1 MTHELE
7 AGRPP
12 TRPATRTGAATS
24 AEAPPWILPLSAPG
38 LARGSAV
45 DGRRFLGRAVRFA
58 RELRLAGLA
67 TDLGAA
73 IDFSRALGVIEL
85 GDREQVR
92 AAGEAVFVRRR
103 DEIEVYNVVF
113 ERFWRARGARPTSQ
127 DGPLP
132 AQLPSEEAGP
142 EDEDKG
148 VGDEAPTEEIREST
162 PEGAPRSV
170 DDGEDSDDEGTL
182 DGLAVSELAYGQGEV
197 DRHQQFDR
205 MSAAE
210 LRDAERLIDLLLPNL
225 ERRRTRRNELHH
237 HGRSVA
243 PRAMFRRSLA
253 TGGDVLD
260 WVWRRPVR
268 RPRQLIVICDIS
280 GSMERHARVLLRFS
294 QALAA
299 SSVRTEAFVFGTRLT
314 RVTRLLR
321 DRDRDRALTRVS
333 LTVSDWSGGTRIGE
347 SFRTF
352 NLHWARRVLRSSAV
366 VVVVSDGWDRGDP
379 ELVATETARLQR
391 SCHRLIWLNP
401 LASAPGYQPLA
412 AGMSAALPYIDDFVP
427 AGTIASL
434 QRLGVLLSDASTR
447 READRRSRAG
457 GIAPPTGF
465 ARAGSRRTESSAP
478 RPARIVSLRPEV
490 RRMTTLPAA
499 DAGVASS
506 ARPLGE

>member
-1 MTHELE
+1 MS
-7 AGRPP
+7 
-12 TRPATRTGAATS
+12 TRD
-24 AEAPPWILPLSAPG
+24 
-38 LARGSAV
+38 AV
-45 DGRRFLGRAVRFA
+45 
-58 RELRLAGLA
+58 
-67 TDLGAA
+67 
-73 IDFSRALGVIEL
+73 
-85 GDREQVR
+85 
-92 AAGEAVFVRRR
+92 
-103 DEIEVYNVVF
+103 
-113 ERFWRARGARPTSQ
+113 
-127 DGPLP
+127 
-132 AQLPSEEAGP
+132 
-142 EDEDKG
+142 
-148 VGDEAPTEEIREST
+148 
-162 PEGAPRSV
+162 
-170 DDGEDSDDEGTL
+170 

-225 ERRRTRRNELHH
+225 ERRRTRRSELHQ
-237 HGRSVA
+237 HGRTVA
-243 PRAMFRRSLA
+243 PRVMFRRSLA

-299 SSVRTEAFVFGTRLT
+299 SAVRTEAFVFGTRLT

-434 QRLGVLLSDASTR
+434 QRLGVLLSEFLDPAGGRPSRPRPSGSRPDRPRSNRVAPERGRCAATGPDRQPAARGPPDGHR
-447 READRRSRAG
+447 RIDRRQPGQHRPAPRRSGLGFEDWHARADRYRRCLAGRGRGLRAGGRRPNLRLGAAAGRGRPAGRRRRPARRLGQRRLRRGCGIRADRRG
-457 GIAPPTGF
+457 P
-465 ARAGSRRTESSAP
+465 SSP
-478 RPARIVSLRPEV
+478 IGP
-490 RRMTTLPAA
+490 
-499 DAGVASS
+499 G
-506 ARPLGE
+506 

>member
-1 MTHELE
+1 MTGPRIEPG
-7 AGRPP
+7 A
-12 TRPATRTGAATS
+12 PAWVVPIA
-24 AEAPPWILPLSAPG
+24 APG
-38 LARGSAV
+38 LPRDSAV
-45 DGRRFLGRAVRFA
+45 DGRRFLGRTVRFA

-73 IDFSRALGVIEL
+73 IDFNRALGVIEL

-92 AAGEAVFVRRR
+92 AAGEALFVRRR
-103 DEIEVYNVVF
+103 DEIEIYNTVF
-113 ERFWRARGARPTSQ
+113 ERFWKARRTRLPTQ

-132 AQLPSEEAGP
+132 VQPPRDEASA
-142 EDEDKG
+142 EDETKG
-148 VGDEAPTEEIREST
+148 AGDEAFSQDVREST
-162 PEGAPRSV
+162 PEGSPRSV
-170 DDGEDSDDEGTL
+170 DDGEDVDDEGAA

-225 ERRRTRRNELHH
+225 ERRRTRRSELHH
-237 HGRSVA
+237 HGRTVA
-243 PRAMFRRSLA
+243 PRVMFRRSLA
-253 TGGDVLD
+253 TGGDVVD

-299 SSVRTEAFVFGTRLT
+299 SAVRTEAFVFGTRLT

-321 DRDRDRALTRVS
+321 DRDRDRALTRVA

-347 SFRTF
+347 SFQTF

-447 READRRSRAG
+447 READRRARGRPALAPAG
-457 GIAPPTGF
+457 L
-465 ARAGSRRTESSAP
+465 ARVGSRRTEAGAP

-490 RRMTTLPAA
+490 RRMATVVTA
-499 DAGVASS
+499 DANLAGT
-506 ARPLGE
+506 ARPLDGPG

>member
-1 MTHELE
+1 MTRS
-7 AGRPP
+7 G
-12 TRPATRTGAATS
+12 PAVN
-24 AEAPPWILPLSAPG
+24 EPVPVWIVPLSAPG
-38 LARGSAV
+38 LPRASAV

-73 IDFSRALGVIEL
+73 IDFSRALGVIAI

-103 DEIEVYNVVF
+103 DEIEVYNAVF
-113 ERFWRARGARPTSQ
+113 DRFWRAHRARPNNQ

-132 AQLPSEEAGP
+132 AKPPRDEAT
-142 EDEDKG
+142 DEDATAG
-148 VGDEAPTEEIREST
+148 TTDEQLSQDVREST
-162 PEGAPRSV
+162 PEGAPRAV
-170 DDGEDSDDEGTL
+170 DDGEDADDEGAV

-225 ERRRTRRNELHH
+225 ERRRTRRSELHH
-237 HGRSVA
+237 HGRTVA
-243 PRAMFRRSLA
+243 PRVMFRRSLA

-268 RPRQLIVICDIS
+268 RPRQLVVICDIS

-299 SSVRTEAFVFGTRLT
+299 SAVRTEAFVFGTRLT

-333 LTVSDWSGGTRIGE
+333 LTVTDWSGGTRIGE

-379 ELVATETARLQR
+379 DLVATETARLQR

-447 READRRSRAG
+447 REAARRSRGSSGAPQPVGTTWSARDARRRAVSAG
-457 GIAPPTGF
+457 
-465 ARAGSRRTESSAP
+465 P
-478 RPARIVSLRPEV
+478 RPARTVSLRPEV
-490 RRMTTLPAA
+490 RRMATVDPGDPGRAA
-499 DAGVASS
+499 T
-506 ARPLGE
+506 ARPLGERA

>member
-1 MTHELE
+1 MTGPRIEPG
-7 AGRPP
+7 A
-12 TRPATRTGAATS
+12 PAWVVPIA
-24 AEAPPWILPLSAPG
+24 APG
-38 LARGSAV
+38 LPRDSAV
-45 DGRRFLGRAVRFA
+45 DGRRFLGRTVRFA

-73 IDFSRALGVIEL
+73 IDFNRALGVIEL

-92 AAGEAVFVRRR
+92 AAGEALFVRRR
-103 DEIEVYNVVF
+103 DEIEIYNTVF
-113 ERFWRARGARPTSQ
+113 DRFWKARRTRLPTQ

-132 AQLPSEEAGP
+132 VQPP
-142 EDEDKG
+142 R
-148 VGDEAPTEEIREST
+148 DEAPAEDEAEGPGEEAFSQDVREST
-162 PEGAPRSV
+162 PDGSPRSV
-170 DDGEDSDDEGTL
+170 DDGEDVDDEGAA

-225 ERRRTRRNELHH
+225 ERRRTRRSELHH
-237 HGRSVA
+237 HGRTVA
-243 PRAMFRRSLA
+243 PRVMFRRSLA
-253 TGGDVLD
+253 TGGDVVD

-299 SSVRTEAFVFGTRLT
+299 SAVRTEAFVFGTRLT

-447 READRRSRAG
+447 READRRARGRPGPAPAG
-457 GIAPPTGF
+457 L
-465 ARAGSRRTESSAP
+465 ARVGSRRSEAAP

-490 RRMTTLPAA
+490 RRMATVVTT
-499 DAGVASS
+499 DANLAGT
-506 ARPLGE
+506 ARPLDGPG

>member
-1 MTHELE
+1 M
-7 AGRPP
+7 ARNGSPVD
-12 TRPATRTGAATS
+12 GGSAA
-24 AEAPPWILPLSAPG
+24 WIVPLAAPG
-38 LARGSAV
+38 LPRDSAV

-73 IDFSRALGVIEL
+73 IDFSRALGVVEI

-92 AAGEAVFVRRR
+92 AAGEALFVRRR
-103 DEIEVYNVVF
+103 DEIEVYNAVF
-113 ERFWRARGARPTSQ
+113 ARFWRARGSRLPTQ

-132 AQLPSEEAGP
+132 VQPPRDEAQ
-142 EDEDKG
+142 DEDQAG
-148 VGDEAPTEEIREST
+148 GPADDAHSQEIREST
-162 PEGAPRSV
+162 PEGSPRSV
-170 DDGEDSDDEGTL
+170 DDGEDEDDDGAV

-210 LRDAERLIDLLLPNL
+210 LREAERLIDLLLPNL
-225 ERRRTRRNELHH
+225 ERRRTRRSELHH
-237 HGRSVA
+237 HGRTVA

-299 SSVRTEAFVFGTRLT
+299 SAVRTEAFVFGTRLT

-321 DRDRDRALTRVS
+321 DRDRDRALTRVA

-347 SFRTF
+347 S
-352 NLHWARRVLRSSAV
+352 
-366 VVVVSDGWDRGDP
+366 
-379 ELVATETARLQR
+379 
-391 SCHRLIWLNP
+391 
-401 LASAPGYQPLA
+401 
-412 AGMSAALPYIDDFVP
+412 
-427 AGTIASL
+427 
-434 QRLGVLLSDASTR
+434 
-447 READRRSRAG
+447 
-457 GIAPPTGF
+457 
-465 ARAGSRRTESSAP
+465 
-478 RPARIVSLRPEV
+478 
-490 RRMTTLPAA
+490 
-499 DAGVASS
+499 
-506 ARPLGE
+506 

>member
-1 MTHELE
+1 MAPELE
-7 AGRPP
+7 AG
-12 TRPATRTGAATS
+12 PASTA
-24 AEAPPWILPLSAPG
+24 PWIVPLAAPG
-38 LARGSAV
+38 LAGGAAV
-45 DGRRFLGRAVRFA
+45 DGRRFLGRAVGFA

-73 IDFSRALGVIEL
+73 IDFSRALGIVEL

-103 DEIEVYNVVF
+103 DEIEVYNAVF
-113 ERFWRARGARPTSQ
+113 ERFWRRRGSRRPAQ

-132 AQLPSEEAGP
+132 GQPPREEASAEE
-142 EDEDKG
+142 EDTG
-148 VGDEAPTEEIREST
+148 VGDEALTQEIREST

-170 DDGEDSDDEGTL
+170 DEGDDVEEEGAA

-225 ERRRTRRNELHH
+225 ERRRTRRSELHH
-237 HGRSVA
+237 HGRTVA
-243 PRAMFRRSLA
+243 PRVMFRRSLA
-253 TGGDVLD
+253 TGGDVVD

-299 SSVRTEAFVFGTRLT
+299 SAVRTEAFVFGTRLT

-352 NLHWARRVLRSSAV
+352 NLRWARRVLRSSAV

-434 QRLGVLLSDASTR
+434 QRLGVLLSNASTR
-447 READRRSRAG
+447 READRRSRVVGTAVG
-457 GIAPPTGF
+457 PDF
-465 ARAGSRRTESSAP
+465 ARTSTRRTGSSAP

-490 RRMTTLPAA
+490 RRLSTLPAA
-499 DAGVASS
+499 GDGLAGT
-506 ARPLGE
+506 ARPLGA

>member
-1 MTHELE
+1 MALDLDDG
-7 AGRPP
+7 GRPAWVIP
-12 TRPATRTGAATS
+12 VG
-24 AEAPPWILPLSAPG
+24 APG

-73 IDFSRALGVIEL
+73 IDFSRALAIVAI

-92 AAGEAVFVRRR
+92 SAGEAVFVRRR
-103 DEIEVYNVVF
+103 DEIEIYNVVF
-113 ERFWRARGARPTSQ
+113 DRFWRARGARLPGQ

-132 AQLPSEEAGP
+132 LQAPREEAA
-142 EDEDKG
+142 DEDDEKG
-148 VGDEAPTEEIREST
+148 PGQEALGDEIREST
-162 PEGAPRSV
+162 PEGSPRGI
-170 DDGEDSDDEGTL
+170 DDGEDSDEDGAL

-210 LRDAERLIDLLLPNL
+210 LREAERLIDLLLPNL
-225 ERRRTRRNELHH
+225 ERRRTRRSELHH
-237 HGRSVA
+237 HGRTVA
-243 PRAMFRRSLA
+243 PRVMFRRSLA

-268 RPRQLIVICDIS
+268 RPRQLVVICDIS

-299 SSVRTEAFVFGTRLT
+299 SAVRTEAFVFGTRLT

-352 NLHWARRVLRSSAV
+352 NMRWARRVLRSSAV

-379 ELVATETARLQR
+379 DLVAIETARLQR

-412 AGMSAALPYIDDFVP
+412 AGMSAAMPYIDDFVP

-447 READRRSRAG
+447 REAARQARRGAVGPESYLVGR
-457 GIAPPTGF
+457 PV
-465 ARAGSRRTESSAP
+465 ARRGEAAAP

-490 RRMTTLPAA
+490 RRMTSVAA
-499 DAGVASS
+499 TDDALAAT
-506 ARPLGE
+506 ARPLST

>member
-1 MTHELE
+1 VTSTGPSPV
-7 AGRPP
+7 AG
-12 TRPATRTGAATS
+12 
-24 AEAPPWILPLSAPG
+24 APPWVLPLSAPG
-38 LARGSAV
+38 LAKGSAV

-103 DEIEVYNVVF
+103 DEIEIYNAVF
-113 ERFWRARGARPTSQ
+113 ERFWRARGARLPNQ

-132 AQLPSEEAGP
+132 VQPPREEADAEDEEAG
-142 EDEDKG
+142 
-148 VGDEAPTEEIREST
+148 VGEEALTQEIREST

-170 DDGEDSDDEGTL
+170 DDGEDVDEEGAI
-182 DGLAVSELAYGQGEV
+182 DGLAVSELAYGQGQV

-210 LRDAERLIDLLLPNL
+210 LRDAERLIDQLLPNL
-225 ERRRTRRNELHH
+225 ERRRTRRSELHH
-237 HGRSVA
+237 HGRTVA
-243 PRAMFRRSLA
+243 PRVMFRRSLA
-253 TGGDVLD
+253 TGGDVLN

-299 SSVRTEAFVFGTRLT
+299 SAVRTEAFVFGTRLT

-321 DRDRDRALTRVS
+321 DRDRNRALTRVS
-333 LTVSDWSGGTRIGE
+333 LTVTDWSGGTRIGE

-434 QRLGVLLSDASTR
+434 QRLGVLLSNASTR
-447 READRRSRAG
+447 READRRSRAAG
-457 GIAPPTGF
+457 TAIQPDF
-465 ARAGSRRTESSAP
+465 ARTDIRRTGSSAP

-490 RRMTTLPAA
+490 RRMTTLAAA
-499 DAGVASS
+499 DAGLAES
-506 ARPLGE
+506 ARPLGDRARS

>member
-1 MTHELE
+1 MAPELE
-7 AGRPP
+7 AG
-12 TRPATRTGAATS
+12 PASTA
-24 AEAPPWILPLSAPG
+24 PWIVPLAAPG
-38 LARGSAV
+38 LAAGAAV
-45 DGRRFLGRAVRFA
+45 DGRRFLGRAVGFA

-73 IDFSRALGVIEL
+73 IDFSRALGIVEL

-103 DEIEVYNVVF
+103 DEIEVYNAVF
-113 ERFWRARGARPTSQ
+113 ERFWRRRGSRRPAQ

-132 AQLPSEEAGP
+132 GQPPREEASAEE
-142 EDEDKG
+142 EDTG
-148 VGDEAPTEEIREST
+148 VGDEALTQEIREST

-170 DDGEDSDDEGTL
+170 DEGDDVEEEGAAE
-182 DGLAVSELAYGQGEV
+182 GLAVSELAYGQGEV

-225 ERRRTRRNELHH
+225 ERRRTRRSELHH
-237 HGRSVA
+237 HGRTVA
-243 PRAMFRRSLA
+243 PRVMFRRSLA
-253 TGGDVLD
+253 TGGDVVD

-299 SSVRTEAFVFGTRLT
+299 SAVRTEAFVFGTRLT

-352 NLHWARRVLRSSAV
+352 NLRWARRVLRSSAV

-434 QRLGVLLSDASTR
+434 QRLGVLLSNASTR
-447 READRRSRAG
+447 READRRARVG
-457 GIAPPTGF
+457 GVATLPGV
-465 ARAGSRRTESSAP
+465 ARAGSRRAGSAAP

-499 DAGVASS
+499 DDGRAGT
-506 ARPLGE
+506 ARPLGA

>member
-1 MTHELE
+1 M
-7 AGRPP
+7 ARNGSPVDGRS
-12 TRPATRTGAATS
+12 AA
-24 AEAPPWILPLSAPG
+24 WIVPLAAPG
-38 LARGSAV
+38 LPRDSAV

-73 IDFSRALGVIEL
+73 IDFSRALGVVEI

-92 AAGEAVFVRRR
+92 AAGEALFVRRR
-103 DEIEVYNVVF
+103 DEIEVYNAVF
-113 ERFWRARGARPTSQ
+113 ARFWRARGSRLPTQ

-132 AQLPSEEAGP
+132 VQPPRDEA
-142 EDEDKG
+142 EDEDQAG
-148 VGDEAPTEEIREST
+148 GPADDAHSQEIREST
-162 PEGAPRSV
+162 PEGSPRSV
-170 DDGEDSDDEGTL
+170 DDGEDEDDDGAV

-210 LRDAERLIDLLLPNL
+210 LREAERLIDLLLPNL
-225 ERRRTRRNELHH
+225 ERRRTRRSELHH
-237 HGRSVA
+237 HGRTVA

-299 SSVRTEAFVFGTRLT
+299 SAVRTEAFVFGTRLT

-321 DRDRDRALTRVS
+321 DRDRDRALTRVA

-391 SCHRLIWLNP
+391 SLP
-401 LASAPGYQPLA
+401 PPDLAQ
-412 AGMSAALPYIDDFVP
+412 P
-427 AGTIASL
+427 AG
-434 QRLGVLLSDASTR
+434 Q
-447 READRRSRAG
+447 RAG
-457 GIAPPTGF
+457 
-465 ARAGSRRTESSAP
+465 
-478 RPARIVSLRPEV
+478 
-490 RRMTTLPAA
+490 LPAA
-499 DAGVASS
+499 GRGDVGGPAVH
-506 ARPLGE
+506 R

>member
-1 MTHELE
+1 MPRMVPSPD
-7 AGRPP
+7 AG
-12 TRPATRTGAATS
+12 
-24 AEAPPWILPLSAPG
+24 APPWIQPLAAPG
-38 LARGSAV
+38 LPRGSAV
-45 DGRRFLGRAVRFA
+45 DGRRFLGRTVRFA

-67 TDLGAA
+67 PDLGAA
-73 IDFSRALGVIEL
+73 IDFNRALGVIEL

-92 AAGEAVFVRRR
+92 AAGEALFVRRR
-103 DEIEVYNVVF
+103 DEIEIYNVVF
-113 ERFWRARGARPTSQ
+113 ERFWRARRTRAPGQ

-132 AQLPSEEAGP
+132 AAPPRDEASD
-142 EDEDKG
+142 EDEAAASS
-148 VGDEAPTEEIREST
+148 DEGMSQEIREST
-162 PEGAPRSV
+162 PEGAPRAV
-170 DDGEDSDDEGTL
+170 DDGEDLDEEGAA

-210 LRDAERLIDLLLPNL
+210 LREAERLIDLLLPNL

-237 HGRSVA
+237 HGRTVA
-243 PRAMFRRSLA
+243 PRVMFRRSLA

-299 SSVRTEAFVFGTRLT
+299 SAV

-321 DRDRDRALTRVS
+321 DRDRDRALTRVA

-352 NLHWARRVLRSSAV
+352 NMHWARRVLRSSAV

-447 READRRSRAG
+447 REANRRSRMALPAG
-457 GIAPPTGF
+457 GPA
-465 ARAGSRRTESSAP
+465 AGRPGGRRSQAGGAL

-490 RRMTTLPAA
+490 RRMAIVPPA
-499 DAGVASS
+499 DPELS
-506 ARPLGE
+506 ARAQPLGGQH

>member
-1 MTHELE
+1 MT
-7 AGRPP
+7 GPRTQPGG
-12 TRPATRTGAATS
+12 PA
-24 AEAPPWILPLSAPG
+24 WIVPLTAPG
-38 LARGSAV
+38 LPRDSAV
-45 DGRRFLGRAVRFA
+45 DGRRFMGRTVRFA

-73 IDFSRALGVIEL
+73 IDFNRALGVIAI

-92 AAGEAVFVRRR
+92 AAGEALFVRRR
-103 DEIEVYNVVF
+103 DEIEIYNAVF
-113 ERFWRARGARPTSQ
+113 DRFWRVRRTRLPSQ

-132 AQLPSEEAGP
+132 IQPPRDEPAA
-142 EDEDKG
+142 EDEAKG
-148 VGDEAPTEEIREST
+148 GGDEDFTQEVREST
-162 PEGAPRSV
+162 PEGSPRSA
-170 DDGEDSDDEGTL
+170 DDGEDADDEDVA

-197 DRHQQFDR
+197 NRHQQFDR

-225 ERRRTRRNELHH
+225 ERRRTRRSELHH
-237 HGRSVA
+237 HGRTVA
-243 PRAMFRRSLA
+243 PRVMFRRSLA

-260 WVWRRPVR
+260 WVWKRPVR

-299 SSVRTEAFVFGTRLT
+299 SAVRTEAFVFGTRLT

-447 READRRSRAG
+447 READRRARGRPAPVPAG
-457 GIAPPTGF
+457 LPRP
-465 ARAGSRRTESSAP
+465 GSRRVESGAP

-490 RRMTTLPAA
+490 RRMTTVVAT
-499 DAGVASS
+499 DAGLAGS
-506 ARPLGE
+506 ARPLDGPG

>member
-1 MTHELE
+1 M
-7 AGRPP
+7 ARNGSPVVGGA
-12 TRPATRTGAATS
+12 PA
-24 AEAPPWILPLSAPG
+24 WIVPLAAPG
-38 LARGSAV
+38 LPRDSAV

-73 IDFSRALGVIEL
+73 IDFSRALGVVEL

-92 AAGEAVFVRRR
+92 AAGEALFVRRR
-103 DEIEVYNVVF
+103 DEIETYNDVF
-113 ERFWRARGARPTSQ
+113 ERFWKARRTRLPNH

-132 AQLPSEEAGP
+132 VQPP
-142 EDEDKG
+142 R
-148 VGDEAPTEEIREST
+148 DEASDDDETKGPADEALTEEIREST
-162 PEGAPRSV
+162 PEGSPRSV
-170 DDGEDSDDEGTL
+170 DDGEDSDEDGAA
-182 DGLAVSELAYGQGEV
+182 DGLAVSELAYGQGQV

-205 MSAAE
+205 MSATE
-210 LRDAERLIDLLLPNL
+210 LREAERLIDLLLPNL
-225 ERRRTRRNELHH
+225 ERRRTRRSELHH
-237 HGRSVA
+237 HGRTVA
-243 PRAMFRRSLA
+243 PRVMFRRSLA

-299 SSVRTEAFVFGTRLT
+299 SAVRTEAFVFGTRLT

-447 READRRSRAG
+447 REANRRSHAG
-457 GIAPPTGF
+457 APGAVAGF
-465 ARAGSRRTESSAP
+465 GRAGSRRAESGAP

-490 RRMTTLPAA
+490 RRMTTVAPA
-499 DAGVASS
+499 DAGMAGT
-506 ARPLGE
+506 ARPLSDRC

>member
-1 MTHELE
+1 
-7 AGRPP
+7 
-12 TRPATRTGAATS
+12 
-24 AEAPPWILPLSAPG
+24 LSAPG

-103 DEIEVYNVVF
+103 DEIEIYNAVF
-113 ERFWRARGARPTSQ
+113 DRFWRARGARPPNQ
-127 DGPLP
+127 DGPVP
-132 AQLPSEEAGP
+132 VQPPREEAGA
-142 EDEDKG
+142 EGE
-148 VGDEAPTEEIREST
+148 EAAAGEEALTQEVREST
-162 PEGAPRSV
+162 PEGAPRSI
-170 DDGEDSDDEGTL
+170 DDGEDVDEEGAV
-182 DGLAVSELAYGQGEV
+182 DGLAVSELAYGQGQV

-210 LRDAERLIDLLLPNL
+210 LRDAERLIDQLLPNL
-225 ERRRTRRNELHH
+225 ERRRTRRSELHH
-237 HGRSVA
+237 HGRTVA
-243 PRAMFRRSLA
+243 PRVMFRRSLA
-253 TGGDVLD
+253 TGGDVLN
-260 WVWRRPVR
+260 WVWRRPIR

-299 SSVRTEAFVFGTRLT
+299 SAVRTEAFVFGTRLT

-321 DRDRDRALTRVS
+321 DRDRNRALTRVS
-333 LTVSDWSGGTRIGE
+333 LTVTDWSGGTRIGE

-434 QRLGVLLSDASTR
+434 QRLGVLLSNASTR
-447 READRRSRAG
+447 REAERRSRAVG
-457 GIAPPTGF
+457 AAVQPDVSRTGTR
-465 ARAGSRRTESSAP
+465 RATSNAP

-490 RRMTTLPAA
+490 RRMTTLAA
-499 DAGVASS
+499 AEAGLAES
-506 ARPLGE
+506 ARPLGDRAGS

>member
-1 MTHELE
+1 MAPELE
-7 AGRPP
+7 AG
-12 TRPATRTGAATS
+12 S
-24 AEAPPWILPLSAPG
+24 ASTAPWIVPLAAPG
-38 LARGSAV
+38 LAAGAAV
-45 DGRRFLGRAVRFA
+45 DGRRFLGRAVGFA

-73 IDFSRALGVIEL
+73 IDFSRALGIVEL

-103 DEIEVYNVVF
+103 DEIEVYNAVF
-113 ERFWRARGARPTSQ
+113 ERFWRRRGSRRPAQ

-132 AQLPSEEAGP
+132 GQPPREEASAEE
-142 EDEDKG
+142 EDTG
-148 VGDEAPTEEIREST
+148 VGDEALTQEIREST

-170 DDGEDSDDEGTL
+170 DEGDDVDEEGAA

-225 ERRRTRRNELHH
+225 ERRRTRRSELHH
-237 HGRSVA
+237 HGRTVA
-243 PRAMFRRSLA
+243 PRVMFRRSLA
-253 TGGDVLD
+253 TGGDVVD

-299 SSVRTEAFVFGTRLT
+299 SAVRTEAFVFGTRLT

-352 NLHWARRVLRSSAV
+352 NLRWARRVLRSSAV

-434 QRLGVLLSDASTR
+434 QRLGVLLSNASTR
-447 READRRSRAG
+447 READRRARVG
-457 GIAPPTGF
+457 GVATLPGV
-465 ARAGSRRTESSAP
+465 ARAGSRRAGSAAP

-499 DAGVASS
+499 DDGRAGT
-506 ARPLGE
+506 ARPLGA

>member
-1 MTHELE
+1 MAHELE
-7 AGRPP
+7 P
-12 TRPATRTGAATS
+12 GAA
-24 AEAPPWILPLSAPG
+24 ARPPWIVPLAAPG
-38 LARGSAV
+38 LAGGSAV

-73 IDFSRALGVIEL
+73 IDFSRALGIVEL

-103 DEIEVYNVVF
+103 DEIEVYNAVF
-113 ERFWRARGARPTSQ
+113 ERFWRRRGTRLPAQ

-132 AQLPSEEAGP
+132 AQPPREEAADD
-142 EDEDKG
+142 EEDKG
-148 VGDEAPTEEIREST
+148 AGGDALTQEIREST

-170 DDGEDSDDEGTL
+170 DDGDDVNEEGAA
-182 DGLAVSELAYGQGEV
+182 DGLAASELAYGQGEV
-197 DRHQQFDR
+197 NRHQQFDR

-225 ERRRTRRNELHH
+225 ERRRTRRSELHH
-237 HGRSVA
+237 HGRTVA
-243 PRAMFRRSLA
+243 PRVMFRRSLA
-253 TGGDVLD
+253 TGGDVVD
-260 WVWRRPVR
+260 WVWRRPIR

-299 SSVRTEAFVFGTRLT
+299 SAVRTEAFVFGTRLT

-321 DRDRDRALTRVS
+321 DRDRDRALSRVS

-352 NLHWARRVLRSSAV
+352 NLRWARRVMRSSAV

-379 ELVATETARLQR
+379 ELVASETARLQR

-434 QRLGVLLSDASTR
+434 QRLGVLLSNASTR
-447 READRRSRAG
+447 READRRARVG
-457 GIAPPTGF
+457 GVVTLPGF
-465 ARAGSRRTESSAP
+465 ARAGSRLAGSAAP

-490 RRMTTLPAA
+490 RRMSTLPAA
-499 DAGVASS
+499 GDGLAGT
-506 ARPLGE
+506 ARPLGA

>member
-1 MTHELE
+1 MATNGSP
-7 AGRPP
+7 AGGGA
-12 TRPATRTGAATS
+12 PA
-24 AEAPPWILPLSAPG
+24 WIVPLAAPG
-38 LARGSAV
+38 LPRDSAV

-73 IDFSRALGVIEL
+73 IDFSRALGVVEL

-92 AAGEAVFVRRR
+92 AAGEALFVRRR
-103 DEIEVYNVVF
+103 DEIEVYNEVF
-113 ERFWRARGARPTSQ
+113 ERFWKARRTRLPNQ

-132 AQLPSEEAGP
+132 VQPPRDESTAEDQAKGP
-142 EDEDKG
+142 ADD
-148 VGDEAPTEEIREST
+148 ALTQEIREST
-162 PEGAPRSV
+162 PEGSPRSV
-170 DDGEDSDDEGTL
+170 DDGEDADEDAVA

-205 MSAAE
+205 MSATE
-210 LRDAERLIDLLLPNL
+210 LREAERLIDLLLPNL
-225 ERRRTRRNELHH
+225 ERRRTRRSELHH
-237 HGRSVA
+237 HGRTVA
-243 PRAMFRRSLA
+243 PRVMFRRSLA
-253 TGGDVLD
+253 TGGDVLN

-299 SSVRTEAFVFGTRLT
+299 SAVRTEAFVFGTRLT

-457 GIAPPTGF
+457 RTGAVAAF
-465 ARAGSRRTESSAP
+465 GRGGSRRAESSAP

-490 RRMTTLPAA
+490 RRMTTVAA
-499 DAGVASS
+499 GDASLAET
-506 ARPLGE
+506 ARPLAERG

>member
-1 MTHELE
+1 MAHELD
-7 AGRPP
+7 GQRL
-12 TRPATRTGAATS
+12 
-24 AEAPPWILPLSAPG
+24 PPWVVPVGAPG

-73 IDFSRALGVIEL
+73 IDFNRALEIVAI

-103 DEIEVYNVVF
+103 DEIETYNVVF
-113 ERFWRARGARPTSQ
+113 DRFWRARGARLPAQ

-132 AQLPSEEAGP
+132 LQPPREEAAD
-142 EDEDKG
+142 EDEEKG
-148 VGDEAPTEEIREST
+148 VGQEAVGEEIREST
-162 PEGAPRSV
+162 PEGSPRSV
-170 DDGEDSDDEGTL
+170 DDGEDADEDGGL
-182 DGLAVSELAYGQGEV
+182 DGLAVSELAYGQGEI

-225 ERRRTRRNELHH
+225 ERRRTRRSELHH
-237 HGRSVA
+237 HGRTVA

-268 RPRQLIVICDIS
+268 RPRQLVVICDIS

-352 NLHWARRVLRSSAV
+352 NLRWARRVLRSSAV

-379 ELVATETARLQR
+379 DLVAIETARLQR

-412 AGMSAALPYIDDFVP
+412 AGMSAAMPYIDDFVP

-447 READRRSRAG
+447 REAARRARGAG
-457 GIAPPTGF
+457 AAQPAGL
-465 ARAGSRRTESSAP
+465 ARPLARRGEAGVP
-478 RPARIVSLRPEV
+478 RPARIVSVRPEV
-490 RRMTTLPAA
+490 RRMTAVVPSD
-499 DAGVASS
+499 DALAGT
-506 ARPLGE
+506 ARPLNPRR

>member
-1 MTHELE
+1 MAST
-7 AGRPP
+7 
-12 TRPATRTGAATS
+12 PA
-24 AEAPPWILPLSAPG
+24 WIVPLAAPG

-73 IDFSRALGVIEL
+73 IDFSRALGVVEL

-103 DEIEVYNVVF
+103 DEIEVYNEVF
-113 ERFWRARGARPTSQ
+113 NRFWRARGTRAPAQ

-132 AQLPSEEAGP
+132 AHPPRDEAAD
-142 EDEDKG
+142 EDENQG
-148 VGDEAPTEEIREST
+148 AAEEGLTQEIREST
-162 PEGAPRSV
+162 PEGSPRSV
-170 DDGEDSDDEGTL
+170 DDGDDVDEDEAAA
-182 DGLAVSELAYGQGEV
+182 GLAVSELAYGQGEI

-225 ERRRTRRNELHH
+225 ERRRTRRSELHH
-237 HGRSVA
+237 HGRTVA
-243 PRAMFRRSLA
+243 PRVMFRRSLA
-253 TGGDVLD
+253 TGGDVVD

-268 RPRQLIVICDIS
+268 RPRQLVVICDIS

-299 SSVRTEAFVFGTRLT
+299 SAVRTEAFVFGTRLT

-352 NLHWARRVLRSSAV
+352 NLRWARRVLRSSAV

-379 ELVATETARLQR
+379 DLVAAETARLQR

-412 AGMSAALPYIDDFVP
+412 AGMSAAMPYIDDFVP

-447 READRRSRAG
+447 REAARR
-457 GIAPPTGF
+457 
-465 ARAGSRRTESSAP
+465 ARAGVLAAPARVPGAGNRRIAANVP

-499 DAGVASS
+499 DAGLAGT
-506 ARPLGE
+506 ARPLGR

>member
-1 MTHELE
+1 MTRN
-7 AGRPP
+7 G
-12 TRPATRTGAATS
+12 PAANAAVP
-24 AEAPPWILPLSAPG
+24 AWIQPLSAPG
-38 LARGSAV
+38 LPRASAV

-73 IDFSRALGVIEL
+73 IDFSRALGVIAI

-103 DEIEVYNVVF
+103 DEIEIYTAVF
-113 ERFWRARGARPTSQ
+113 DRFWRAHRARPANK

-132 AQLPSEEAGP
+132 AKPP
-142 EDEDKG
+142 R
-148 VGDEAPTEEIREST
+148 DEAPADEPTAGTTDEQLSQDVREST
-162 PEGAPRSV
+162 PEGSPRSV
-170 DDGEDSDDEGTL
+170 DDGEDADEDAAL
-182 DGLAVSELAYGQGEV
+182 DGLAVSELAYGQGQV

-210 LRDAERLIDLLLPNL
+210 LREAERLIDQLLPNL
-225 ERRRTRRNELHH
+225 ERLRTRRSELHH
-237 HGRSVA
+237 HGRTVA
-243 PRAMFRRSLA
+243 PRVMFRRSLA
-253 TGGDVLD
+253 TGGDVLN

-299 SSVRTEAFVFGTRLT
+299 SAVRTEAFVFGTRLT

-457 GIAPPTGF
+457 RTGAVAAF
-465 ARAGSRRTESSAP
+465 GRGGSRRAESSAP

-490 RRMTTLPAA
+490 RRMTTVAA
-499 DAGVASS
+499 GDASLAET
-506 ARPLGE
+506 ARPLAERG

>member
-1 MTHELE
+1 MTSSGATN
-7 AGRPP
+7 AG
-12 TRPATRTGAATS
+12 AS
-24 AEAPPWILPLSAPG
+24 PWIVPLSAPG
-38 LARGSAV
+38 LARGSAI

-92 AAGEAVFVRRR
+92 AAGEALFVRRR
-103 DEIEVYNVVF
+103 DEIEVYNIVF
-113 ERFWRARGARPTSQ
+113 ERFWRAHHTRPPQQ

-132 AQLPSEEAGP
+132 SQRPHDDADAEDQAAGTGDDAPSQ
-142 EDEDKG
+142 D
-148 VGDEAPTEEIREST
+148 VREST

-170 DDGEDSDDEGTL
+170 DDGEDVDEDGAI
-182 DGLAVSELAYGQGEV
+182 DGLAVSEMAYGQGQV

-210 LRDAERLIDLLLPNL
+210 LRDAERLIDELLPNL
-225 ERRRTRRNELHH
+225 ERRRTRRTELHH
-237 HGRSVA
+237 HGRTVA
-243 PRAMFRRSLA
+243 PRVMFRRSLA
-253 TGGDVLD
+253 TGGDVLN

-321 DRDRDRALTRVS
+321 DRDRNRALTRVS
-333 LTVSDWSGGTRIGE
+333 ATVTDWSGGTRIGE

-434 QRLGVLLSDASTR
+434 QRLGVLLSNASTR
-447 READRRSRAG
+447 READRRSRAVG
-457 GIAPPTGF
+457 VGALPEFT
-465 ARAGSRRTESSAP
+465 RAGTRRTESSAP

-490 RRMTTLPAA
+490 RRMTTLAA
-499 DAGVASS
+499 TDAGQAAA
-506 ARPLGE
+506 ARPLGDQARS

>member
-1 MTHELE
+1 MTDP
-7 AGRPP
+7 RIQ
-12 TRPATRTGAATS
+12 PA
-24 AEAPPWILPLSAPG
+24 APAWVVPIAAPG
-38 LARGSAV
+38 LPRDSAI
-45 DGRRFLGRAVRFA
+45 DGRRFLGRTVRFA

-73 IDFSRALGVIEL
+73 IDFSRALDVIAI

-92 AAGEAVFVRRR
+92 AAGEALFVRRR
-103 DEIEVYNVVF
+103 DEIEIYNAVF
-113 ERFWRARGARPTSQ
+113 ERFWKARRSRLPNQ

-132 AQLPSEEAGP
+132 AQPPRDEASAEDEAKGAGEEAFSQ
-142 EDEDKG
+142 D
-148 VGDEAPTEEIREST
+148 VREST
-162 PEGAPRSV
+162 PEGSPRSV
-170 DDGEDSDDEGTL
+170 DDGEDVDDEGAA

-225 ERRRTRRNELHH
+225 ERRRTRRSELHH
-237 HGRSVA
+237 HGRTVA
-243 PRAMFRRSLA
+243 PRVMFRRSLA
-253 TGGDVLD
+253 TGGDVVD

-299 SSVRTEAFVFGTRLT
+299 SAVRTEAFVFGTRLT

-321 DRDRDRALTRVS
+321 DRDRDRALSRVS

-347 SFRTF
+347 SLRTF
-352 NLHWARRVLRSSAV
+352 NQHWARRVLRSSAV

-447 READRRSRAG
+447 READRRARGRPGAAPAG
-457 GIAPPTGF
+457 L
-465 ARAGSRRTESSAP
+465 ARAGSRRTEAGAP
-478 RPARIVSLRPEV
+478 RPARIVSMRPEV
-490 RRMTTLPAA
+490 RRMATVVTT
-499 DAGVASS
+499 DANLAST
-506 ARPLGE
+506 ARPIDGPG